1 MKMFINGIPT
11 DAADGKTIDV
21 INPATGAVVD
31 TVPAATKEDVDA
43 AVDYA
48 KKAQPVWAIWHRHC
62 LQRPGNRSPR
72 HVPRSA
78 ISASDSVASVKRQ
91 SISTARH
98 SRRA

>member
-48 KKAQPVWAIWHRHC
+48 KKAKNHEFDWH
-62 LQRPGNRSPR
+62 
-72 HVPRSA
+72 
-78 ISASDSVASVKRQ
+78 ISHHTSFCK
-91 SISTARH
+91 STSH
-98 SRRA
+98 LRRRF